1 MIGERW
7 GGSALIRAA
16 VEREIAF
23 LIDDFAHELTRI
35 ESMQHIHDSEDLKVL
50 ANILMDASFNWA
62 MRWIGLSR
70 DVAPEKLQQQ
80 QAAFKLQTI
89 VQIQLSGVP
98 AVTVNG
104 KYIVQGEDAK
114 VTQVVDYLIEKE
126 RAAK

>member
-50 ANILMDASFNWA
+50 ANIW
-62 MRWIGLSR
+62 WC
-70 DVAPEKLQQQ
+70 
-80 QAAFKLQTI
+80 FKKYAG
-89 VQIQLSGVP
+89 VKQIR
-98 AVTVNG
+98 
-104 KYIVQGEDAK
+104 Y
-114 VTQVVDYLIEKE
+114 
-126 RAAK
+126 